1 MKSLGLFFCAR
12 RLMVAPRLRT
22 LSGRSPHAPVIL
34 NEVKDLFV
42 VFRHDRRLP
51 ENYCGGR
58 FFALL

>member
-1 MKSLGLFFCAR
+1 
-12 RLMVAPRLRT
+12 MVAPRLRT